1 MGLPPGLWIDD
12 LLRRD
17 RSAPPKLTV
26 LVPAFEDAPYL
37 DEALASVARQEIAEL
52 EVVIADDASSD
63 ATPEIAEGW
72 SRRDPRFRL
81 VRNARNL
88 GMTENWN
95 RALAEATAPFV
106 FKLDADDRLEP
117 GTLSRM
123 FEVLERAPE
132 VRFAACRTVECDE
145 RLEPLR
151 PFDGERAF
159 TRANLDPAADH
170 RLPGWRWFEL
180 SFDDIQLWHSSAQLH
195 RTEALRAAGGWDAT
209 WSCASDTDLLLRVL
223 ADNRPAAHIGHVGVR
238 YRRRAGSVSDHFER
252 AGWKVAEAILVAL
265 RALERAGAHRVVASR
280 RLRRNWW
287 RLWSNARQ
295 LGRDT
300 RLWASMPD
308 RIREALTSVHTS
320 LRRPPTAVC
329 AEGWLRDRLWTLAH
343 RQSIERDSPP

>member
-72 SRRDPRFRL
+72 SRHDPRFRL

-195 RTEALRAAGGWDAT
+195 RTEALRVAGGWDAT
-209 WSCASDTDLLLRVL
+209 WSCASDTDLILRSL
-223 ADNRPAAHIGHVGVR
+223 ATDQPIAHVGHVGVR
-238 YRRRAGSVSDHFER
+238 YRRRAGSVSERFDR
-252 AGWKVAEAILVAL
+252 AGWKSAESILVGL
-265 RALERAGAHRVVASR
+265 RALERAGERRVLRER

-287 RLWSNARQ
+287 RLWAASR
-295 LGRDT
+295 
-300 RLWASMPD
+300 RLVADGPLWETMPPAV
-308 RIREALTSVHTS
+308 RGKLEPIAPT
-320 LRRPPTAVC
+320 LRRPPLSLRL
-329 AEGWLRDRLWTLAH
+329 EGRLRDRLWAWRERARPLAV
-343 RQSIERDSPP
+343 RAR